1 MCFYYL
7 VQVCPTTAG
16 GAVAC
21 PEVQPMIDNV
31 TEAMCTSFGCCFL
44 NSVCYSKQET
54 VQGMSGFKH
63 GHNFTL
69 KLFSQILFI
78 YYQIQLYLK

>member
-1 MCFYYL
+1 VCFYHL

-16 GAVAC
+16 GAVTC
-21 PEVQPMIDNV
+21 PEAQPMIDNV

-44 NSVCYSKQET
+44 NLVCYSKQET

-69 KLFSQILFI
+69 LFSQILFI